1 MGAQSKMGYI
11 TSALAWVLQ
20 YISEAVGSYG
30 LGIIIVTFLLRLV
43 LYPLTVSQAKSMA
56 KLKKIQP
63 ELEEIQKKYKDKPE
77 EYQKRTVELYRKH
90 GVNPLG
96 GCLPLLLQLPILW
109 AFFPILRELPTSD
122 ITKFMGIWELS
133 QVAKDPLYILPI
145 LSGVT
150 TWLQSKVT
158 STGDSSQSAM
168 LVVMPI
174 MIGFMSAQFP
184 AGLVLYWIT
193 SNLFSI
199 GQQLWINKKVL
210 SAEQG
215 GNAK

>member
-1 MGAQSKMGYI
+1 MRYL
-11 TSALAWVLQ
+11 TSALSLALQ

-30 LGIIIVTFLLRLV
+30 LGIIIVTILLRLL

-77 EYQKRTVELYRKH
+77 EYQKRTVELYQKH

-109 AFFPILRELPTSD
+109 AFFPILRELPTSE
-122 ITKFMGIWELS
+122 ITQFLGIWELS
-133 QVAKDPLYILPI
+133 QVAKDPFYILPI
-145 LSGVT
+145 ISGLT

-158 STGDSSQSAM
+158 STGDSSKCYVGCYARYDWFYECS
-168 LVVMPI
+168 VPS
-174 MIGFMSAQFP
+174 GFST
-184 AGLVLYWIT
+184 VLDH
-193 SNLFSI
+193 
-199 GQQLWINKKVL
+199 K
-210 SAEQG
+210 
-215 GNAK
+215 